1 MVELRTIGPDDWED
15 WRSIRLRALA
25 ESPAAF
31 GSDLARE
38 KAFTEDDWRERACSG
53 SVLVYDQGRPVAMGA
68 GFAERPGFLMVVAM
82 WTEPDRRGEGLG
94 GRVLDAIVDMARS
107 LGLRAH
113 LFVML
118 ENPEAARLYERHG
131 FARSGLIE
139 EHGGRLAEQLVF
151 QAEP

>member
-1 MVELRTIGPDDWED
+1 MSDVRRLGPDDWEAF
-15 WRSIRLRALA
+15 REIRLRSLA
-25 ESPAAF
+25 DSPDAF
-31 GSDLARE
+31 GSTLERE
-38 KAFTEDDWRERACSG
+38 RAFTEDDWRERACSG

-82 WTEPDRRGEGLG
+82 WTEPERRGEGLG

-139 EHGGRLAEQLVF
+139 EHGGRLAEQLVV